1 MSSLPIARRVL
12 IGNMTAMQATHMRNV
27 TEGEVVGY
35 IKGEHKFKDVH
46 SGESKS
52 ANNED
57 AKSTDYDAEYRFIAV
72 AWFHDIPPTK
82 HHVRLKMISEAALT
96 RKEYEN
102 VVLVKKPAEE
112 WAAAKK

>member
-1 MSSLPIARRVL
+1 
-12 IGNMTAMQATHMRNV
+12 MRNI

-52 ANNED
+52 TNNED
-57 AKSTDYDAEYRFIAV
+57 AKSTDYDAEYGFIAV

-82 HHVRLKMISEAALT
+82 HHVRLKMISEATLT
-96 RKEYEN
+96 QKEYEN
-102 VVLVKKPAEE
+102 VVLVKSQAEE